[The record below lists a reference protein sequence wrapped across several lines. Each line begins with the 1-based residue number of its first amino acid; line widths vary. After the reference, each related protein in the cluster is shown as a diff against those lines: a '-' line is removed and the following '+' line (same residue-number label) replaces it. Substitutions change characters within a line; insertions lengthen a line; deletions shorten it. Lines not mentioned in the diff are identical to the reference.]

1 MFVDSPQMSYGIT
14 GDLQKAKKTF
24 DNGVNKDPSYRS
36 SITTLA
42 CTYAEM
48 GDAAK
53 ASDYLRRHSTIE
65 PTLCQAKPPDSRT
78 DDSFRKLM
86 KKKDFAE
93 LAESLA
99 QSR

>member
-1 MFVDSPQMSYGIT
+1 MSYGIT

-53 ASDYLRRHSTIE
+53 ASDYLKKAFDYRAN
-65 PTLCQAKPPDSRT
+65 TLPGETMPDSRT
-78 DDSFRKLM
+78 DDLFRN
-86 KKKDFAE
+86 
-93 LAESLA
+93 
-99 QSR
+99 R